1 MQQITRYV
9 GGVIA
14 LVMSL
19 GYYFVIRN
27 MGALKYTSGAAGI
40 FTAVV
45 IIATFTAGAQLITWC
60 GEQIDDKGIG
70 NGISLLSSPRSFPT
84 GPASTPPSRVC

>member
-1 MQQITRYV
+1 
-9 GGVIA
+9 
-14 LVMSL
+14 MSL

-70 NGISLLSSPRSFPT
+70 NGVSLLIFCFDRFQLVL
-84 GPASTPPSRVC
+84 AATPLSRVC